1 MHSWHMSD
9 DSLWMVAARALI
21 NVISKIIIISGYIIK
36 EIFTIIWMLLAII
49 GNILHFVLKSVLT
62 ILEFLSR
69 ILENLLGKED

>member
-1 MHSWHMSD
+1 MSD

>member
-1 MHSWHMSD
+1 
-9 DSLWMVAARALI
+9 MVAARALI